1 MTFKTKHDRSPYYPF
16 KKNLFIKKIRHNLF
30 FIHDPEL
37 NQAIQE
43 EHITLLEYLLADQ
56 KISSNPRHL
65 LFYLEDYEC
74 LLNLLPDLQK
84 HKELSHLARILNSF
98 LSHLSIAQSHLYT
111 KTIKKYLNPLPIIWN
126 QTHFSHHHSTPH
138 PQTRINPKIPPHPNT
153 HIIHTLHI

>member
-111 KTIKKYLNPLPIIWN
+111 KTIKKYLNPLPII
-126 QTHFSHHHSTPH
+126 
-138 PQTRINPKIPPHPNT
+138 
-153 HIIHTLHI
+153 